1 LLTRAVISDA
11 ARADELAVVWHV
23 LVSGSVL
30 AHVDLKVWRVLSA
43 GGQDRSDSSKP
54 PMIGW

>member
-1 LLTRAVISDA
+1 VISDA